1 MTFVSDFWTL
11 ETGGCSMSDADLDDQ
26 RGEKLG
32 RRQGWRETKSKTE
45 RALSSQLYNSV
56 EERNQSH

>member
-1 MTFVSDFWTL
+1 M
-11 ETGGCSMSDADLDDQ
+11 GDADLGDQ

-32 RRQGWRETKSKTE
+32 RRQGWKETKSKTE

>member
-1 MTFVSDFWTL
+1 
-11 ETGGCSMSDADLDDQ
+11 MSDADLDDQ

-45 RALSSQLYNSV
+45 RAFSSQLYNSV